1 MWEYMQRRVL
11 CEAEYITANG
21 ATVRAAA
28 AALGVSKSTVHK
40 DVAER
45 LKEIDA
51 SLYAEVKK
59 VLSKNLAERH
69 IRGGNATRIKYA
81 RTKGSSPAKK

>member
-1 MWEYMQRRVL
+1 MKIIKRSGTEV
-11 CEAEYITANG
+11 AFDITKIENAIRGAN
-21 ATVRAAA
+21 
-28 AALGVSKSTVHK
+28 K

-81 RTKGSSPAKK
+81 RTKVRSPAKK